1 MTAPL
6 ALAGLWL
13 LGAALAPA
21 PAPGRWRRAAVLV
34 CLGVPLLGWL
44 TVEHGPVAGLLA
56 LAAGAAALRWPA
68 AGLWRRPGRAMTR
81 PPILP
86 PMLPPAGFGER
97 PMEPARSEP
106 AE

>member
-6 ALAGLWL
+6 ALACVWL
-13 LGAALAPA
+13 LGAVLALA
-21 PAPGRWRRAAVLV
+21 PAPGRWRRVCVLV

-56 LAAGAAALRWPA
+56 LAVGAAALRWPA
-68 AGLWRRPGRAMTR
+68 SGLWRRPRR
-81 PPILP
+81 PPE
-86 PMLPPAGFGER
+86 GFPER
-97 PMEPARSEP
+97 LAEHPRPEP